1 MGEAPTGTVTFLFT
15 DIEGSTRL
23 WEAAP
28 EVMPASLARHD
39 ELFRSVFAQFGGQV
53 FATGG
58 DGFAVAFGR
67 AADAID
73 AASEALHALEAEQWP
88 PGAGI
93 RVRMGIHTGEA
104 TERDGDYFG
113 GAVNRTARLMALAH
127 GGQALCS
134 ATTLGVVEDPPPTL
148 DLGEHRLRDLLTRCT
163 STSSGPGRF
172 LHCGPVR
179 WCRRTCRRRPP
190 S

>member
-1 MGEAPTGTVTFLFT
+1 
-15 DIEGSTRL
+15 L

-73 AASEALHALEAEQWP
+73 AASEALRALEAEQWP

-104 TERDGDYFG
+104 TERVRPPNGTVTTS
-113 GAVNRTARLMALAH
+113 AARSTARP
-127 GGQALCS
+127 
-134 ATTLGVVEDPPPTL
+134 D
-148 DLGEHRLRDLLTRCT
+148 
-163 STSSGPGRF
+163 
-172 LHCGPVR
+172 
-179 WCRRTCRRRPP
+179 
-190 S
+190 